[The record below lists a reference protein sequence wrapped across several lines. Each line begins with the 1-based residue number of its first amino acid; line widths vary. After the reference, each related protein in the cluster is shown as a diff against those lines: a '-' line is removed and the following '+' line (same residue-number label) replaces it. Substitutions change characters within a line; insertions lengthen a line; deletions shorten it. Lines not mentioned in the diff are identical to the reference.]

1 MNLKRITTS
10 VYLLAFISIHNV
22 LIAQSEEEQV
32 RSTINT
38 YIEGTSYNKPEVIL
52 EAFYEEALLFLSHK
66 EQPLYIKT
74 INEYASFFEKREKGK
89 FNGRTG
95 KILSVD
101 VVNDIA
107 QAKAAIFIE
116 GKDVSYID
124 IFLLKKLKGQWKIIS
139 KAATIK
145 KSK

>member
-1 MNLKRITTS
+1 MNLKQLMTYFCLIHTCITS
-10 VYLLAFISIHNV
+10 NV
-22 LIAQSEEEQV
+22 LMAQSEEDLV

-66 EQPLYIKT
+66 ENPLFIMK
-74 INEYASFFEKREKGK
+74 INEYAALFEKREKGK

-101 VVNDIA
+101 VENDIA
-107 QAKAAIFIE
+107 QAKASIFP
-116 GKDVSYID
+116 VSSRRNI
-124 IFLLKKLKGQWKIIS
+124 
-139 KAATIK
+139 
-145 KSK
+145 